1 MSNKNL
7 TRDAI
12 AELIGTFTLVL
23 LGAGAG
29 AFGAPLVVVALA
41 HGLALISIIYT
52 YGHIS
57 GAHVNPAVT
66 LGLLIGRHIDITRA
80 AAYWVAQFVGG
91 ILAAL
96 VIKAFI
102 PVGLTIGGVAYAGSL
117 GETTGALT
125 GPYLLQACLIELI
138 LTFLLVS
145 VVTQAAAFGRAGQIA
160 GVGIGLTLAASILF
174 GGPLT
179 GASLNPART
188 FGPAIVSGNTSYV
201 FAYLVAIFLGGALAG
216 IVQNTLFEAKI
227 PVEAVTNG
235 GKRRR

>member
-1 MSNKNL
+1 MNNNTL
-7 TRDAI
+7 TRDAL

-23 LGAGAG
+23 IGAGAG
-29 AFGAPLVVVALA
+29 ALGQPVWVVALA
-41 HGLALISIIYT
+41 HGLALVSIIYT
-52 YGHIS
+52 YGHVS

-80 AAYWVAQFVGG
+80 AFYWVAQFVGG

-96 VIKAFI
+96 VIKVFVPI
-102 PVGLTIGGVAYAGSL
+102 GLNVTPLASL

-125 GPYLLQACLIELI
+125 GPYLLQACVIELI

-145 VVTQAAAFGRAGQIA
+145 VVTHAAVFGKAGQVA
-160 GVGIGLTLAASILF
+160 GLGIGLTLAAAILF
-174 GGPLT
+174 GWPLT

-216 IVQNTLFEAKI
+216 LVQNTIFDARPTPENVSNSAR
-227 PVEAVTNG
+227 
-235 GKRRR
+235 KRR